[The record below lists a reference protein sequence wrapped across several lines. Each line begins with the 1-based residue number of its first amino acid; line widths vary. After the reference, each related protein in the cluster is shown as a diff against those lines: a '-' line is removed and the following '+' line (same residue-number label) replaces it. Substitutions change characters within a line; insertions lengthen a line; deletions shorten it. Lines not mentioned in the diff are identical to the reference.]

1 MTLLDTERL
10 IRRISDV
17 LQPGGNQDAAPR
29 LADDFANACRA
40 ANLRLQQCE
49 AMIRA
54 NDRLQAIQLAET
66 APNLLDLIALLE
78 FANATDWRAFCQKNA
93 LPVAERIDS
102 RAVQALTQC
111 YAQGISTDHPLY
123 AAYRK
128 ATLTRND
135 AEALAALRIITRLN
149 PGDANAAS
157 ELAR

>member
-29 LADDFANACRA
+29 LAEEFAAACRA

-66 APNLLDLIALLE
+66 APNLLDLIGPLE
-78 FANATDWRAFCQKNA
+78 FRDAAEWRAFCQKNA
-93 LPVAERIDS
+93 LPVAERIDT
-102 RAVQALTQC
+102 RALQSLNEC
-111 YAQGISTDHPLY
+111 YRQGISTDH
-123 AAYRK
+123 
-128 ATLTRND
+128 
-135 AEALAALRIITRLN
+135 
-149 PGDANAAS
+149 
-157 ELAR
+157 